1 MSAGK
6 VVIVSDSEFEQ
17 TVLKSEVPVM
27 LDFWAE
33 WCQPC
38 KMLAPTV
45 EELAGEYDGK
55 ILVGKLNVDDN
66 PTTSTNYGIRG
77 IPTLLFVKGGQVVQ
91 QLVGVKSKAE
101 IKKVI
106 EETLWDRK
114 NICKIGLRLFYIFEL
129 SPFSQSVFEDFINII
144 LLRNGQDIVHCP
156 INDQSR
162 RE

>member
-6 VVIVSDSEFEQ
+6 VVVVSDGEFEQ
-17 TVLKSEVPVM
+17 TVLQSEIPVM

-45 EELAGEYDGK
+45 EELAGEYEGK

-66 PTTSTNYGIRG
+66 PNTSTNYGIRG

-106 EETLWDRK
+106 EETL
-114 NICKIGLRLFYIFEL
+114 G
-129 SPFSQSVFEDFINII
+129 
-144 LLRNGQDIVHCP
+144 
-156 INDQSR
+156 
-162 RE
+162 